1 MEVIMMFMY
10 EVRKRKK
17 CQGIKRLMNGWQK
30 QLLEEGDYSNP
41 LFLIDPRREKPRMK
55 NIYPVFFTKTDTVI
69 LVEVPD
75 LEILTEGKNM
85 VNAIE
90 MARDAI
96 ELKCV
101 SMEDDGMEI
110 PMPSEISELDIA
122 NGTFAEDGSTVVS
135 LVDIDSEEY
144 RRKIDTRAVRKNVT
158 IPSWLNYEAEHAGI
172 NVSKV
177 LQEALMNVLNVQR
190 NF

>member
-1 MEVIMMFMY
+1 
-10 EVRKRKK
+10 
-17 CQGIKRLMNGWQK
+17 
-30 QLLEEGDYSNP
+30 
-41 LFLIDPRREKPRMK
+41 MK
-55 NIYPVFFTKTDTVI
+55 NVYPAFFTITDTVI

-75 LEILTEGKNM
+75 LEILTEGKDM
-85 VNAIE
+85 KNAIE

-101 SMEDDGMEI
+101 SLEDDKKEI
-110 PMPSEISELDIA
+110 PLPSEISSLDVN
-122 NGTFAEDGSTVVS
+122 NGTFAEDGTTVIS

-144 RRKIDTRAVRKNVT
+144 RRKIDTKAVRKNVT

-172 NVSKV
+172 NISRV
-177 LQEALMNVLNVQR
+177 LQEALMEVLNVQR

>member
-1 MEVIMMFMY
+1 MLF
-10 EVRKRKK
+10 R
-17 CQGIKRLMNGWQK
+17 
-30 QLLEEGDYSNP
+30 SNV
-41 LFLIDPRREKPRMK
+41 
-55 NIYPVFFTKTDTVI
+55 YPAFFTITDTVI

-75 LEILTEGKNM
+75 LEILTEGKDM
-85 VNAIE
+85 KNAIE

-101 SMEDDGMEI
+101 SLEDDKKEI
-110 PMPSEISELDIA
+110 PLPSEISSLDVN
-122 NGTFAEDGSTVVS
+122 NGTFAEDGTTVIS

-144 RRKIDTRAVRKNVT
+144 RRKIDTKAVRKNVT

-172 NVSKV
+172 NISRV
-177 LQEALMNVLNVQR
+177 LQEALMEVLNVQR

>member
-1 MEVIMMFMY
+1 
-10 EVRKRKK
+10 
-17 CQGIKRLMNGWQK
+17 
-30 QLLEEGDYSNP
+30 
-41 LFLIDPRREKPRMK
+41 MK
-55 NIYPVFFTKTDTVI
+55 NVYPVFFTKTDTVI

-75 LEILTEGKNM
+75 LEILTEGKDM
-85 VNAIE
+85 KDAIE

-110 PMPSEISELDIA
+110 PLPSEISYLDA
-122 NGTFAEDGSTVVS
+122 NSGTFAEDGTTIIS
-135 LVDIDSEEY
+135 LVDIDSGEY
-144 RRKIDTRAVRKNVT
+144 RRKIDTKAVRKNVT

-172 NVSKV
+172 NISRV
-177 LQEALMNVLNVQR
+177 LQEALMNALNVQR